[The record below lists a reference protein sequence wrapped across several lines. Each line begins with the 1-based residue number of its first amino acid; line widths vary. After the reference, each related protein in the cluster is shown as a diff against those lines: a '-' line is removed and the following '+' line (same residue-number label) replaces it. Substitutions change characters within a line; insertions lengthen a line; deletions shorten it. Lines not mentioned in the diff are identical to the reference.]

1 MKKQLFLI
9 FFLILCPL
17 LASCSAAKASSPAE
31 TAVPIIEPAATS
43 PSASELKEGFFLP
56 VSGLEKGTAGSSLKE
71 ASGAMKVLSFA
82 ENKLITSI
90 SLLISISSS
99 GDSKRSHDTVDQ
111 DALQSALLDAWK
123 CLSAEEQ
130 ALFSENYPSLAALLD
145 KCFVDFSALSG
156 LFEDAGV
163 LPEMQALMQNP
174 DVPSAWKLL
183 SDTWANVKTD

>member
-71 ASGAMKVLSFA
+71 ANGAMKVLSFA

-90 SLLISISSS
+90 SSS
-99 GDSKRSHDTVDQ
+99 GDSEQSHDTVDQ
-111 DALQSALLDAWK
+111 DALQSALLDAWNS
-123 CLSAEEQ
+123 LSAEEQ

-174 DVPSAWKLL
+174 DVVSAWKLL
-183 SDTWANVKTD
+183 SDTWANVKTA